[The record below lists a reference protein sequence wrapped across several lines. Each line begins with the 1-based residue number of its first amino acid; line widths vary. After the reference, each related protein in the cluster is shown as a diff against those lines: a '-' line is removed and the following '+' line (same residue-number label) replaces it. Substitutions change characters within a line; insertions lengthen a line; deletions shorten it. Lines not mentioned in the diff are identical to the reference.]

1 MQLRYPRP
9 PTGCPGIRHQ
19 SAIPQEAL
27 LIYPDKM
34 KNLQAPDAFDG
45 LQKVQVELSDDKKRG
60 WLDEAI
66 ADVRMLLIHKR
77 K

>member
-1 MQLRYPRP
+1 
-9 PTGCPGIRHQ
+9 
-19 SAIPQEAL
+19 
-27 LIYPDKM
+27 
-34 KNLQAPDAFDG
+34 
-45 LQKVQVELSDDKKRG
+45 VQVELSDDKKRG